1 MRTKSCGIETFF
13 TPGQKTL
20 PDCPPGRLIR
30 RRTTKSNNS
39 TERYARD
46 CHTLYMFTQGEKS
59 GLNVIF
65 DKSKTI
71 PVPSDTFKHE
81 TSKIEFVEFRS
92 LLQLLQQ
99 RLSELEE
106 NIQSKDKTIHILTA
120 DLKSLHLKHDQLS
133 TEHER
138 LKAEANC
145 RFTKYDCFQKLAKE
159 KFQKAETDTMEFES
173 FKSKTN
179 DELRRVNKVTQN
191 FQNKVNAL
199 SPNKTYASTVV
210 EQTAIERSI
219 KENSTTSRGN
229 DAIVDG
235 IRSIRDSMDN
245 PSKPKTSDT
254 SGKTCADKDV
264 AACAPVTNDSP
275 RRVPQ
280 EAGHNAHSPDTS
292 SFNSPRSNSH
302 TITTA
307 GLKYAKNRD
316 SSPESITPKR
326 SVNYGGVLCR
336 VTVDEK
342 PRSVQNTVSK
352 QTKDVFLG
360 VTYKKAARY
369 YLSGINHESTYEGI
383 KTYVESK
390 GVKISYL
397 TLFKPK
403 GRYSVRTAK
412 INVSPN
418 CSETVEAPGFWPD
431 GVHCRKWYSE
441 REWDSRCDQRYP
453 QTDDERAYQD
463 SHYH

>member
-1 MRTKSCGIETFF
+1 
-13 TPGQKTL
+13 
-20 PDCPPGRLIR
+20 
-30 RRTTKSNNS
+30 
-39 TERYARD
+39 
-46 CHTLYMFTQGEKS
+46 MFTQGEKS

-71 PVPSDTFKHE
+71 PVPSDTSKHE
-81 TSKIEFVEFRS
+81 TSKIELVELRS
-92 LLQLLQQ
+92 LLQILQQ

-106 NIQSKDKTIHILTA
+106 NIQSKDKTIHFLTT
-120 DLKSLHLKHDQLS
+120 DLKSLHSKHDQLS
-133 TEHER
+133 AEHER

-159 KFQKAETDTMEFES
+159 KFQKAETDMLELEF

-179 DELRRVNKVTQN
+179 DEIKRINKVTKN
-191 FQNKVNAL
+191 FQNRVNAL
-199 SPNKTYASTVV
+199 SPNKTYASAVV
-210 EQTAIERSI
+210 EQTSNDRSI

-245 PSKPKTSDT
+245 PSKPRTPDTSD
-254 SGKTCADKDV
+254 KTCADKDV
-264 AACAPVTNDSP
+264 ATCAPVANDSP

-280 EAGHNAHSPDTS
+280 QAGHNTHSPDTS

-307 GLKYAKNRD
+307 GLKYAKNSD
-316 SSPESITPKR
+316 SSTKSITPKR
-326 SVNYGGVLCR
+326 SVNYDGVLCR

-342 PRSVQNTVSK
+342 PRSDQNTVSK
-352 QTKDVFLG
+352 QTKDIFLG
-360 VTYKKAARY
+360 VTYTKAARY

-383 KTYVESK
+383 KL
-390 GVKISYL
+390 KISYL

-403 GRYSVRTAK
+403 GRYAVRTAK
-412 INVSPN
+412 IKLSPK
-418 CSETVEAPGFWPD
+418 CSQTVEAPGFWPD

-441 REWDSRCDQRYP
+441 REWGSLCDQRYP
-453 QTDDERAYQD
+453 QADDEPAY
-463 SHYH
+463 